1 MNKIK
6 RNKTKHNKIKRNK
19 TKHNKIK
26 SNKIKRNKTK
36 HNKIKRNKIKRNKT
50 KNKYCLNGGN
60 MEKIQPLLT
69 ELQKKPEVLPVQL
82 SSKNELVVICKKINF
97 TNLCNYIEMYL
108 EKINIIFEKRTS
120 INTIFPY
127 VWFFHGNE
135 YVLRDKRKDNFNF
148 YSISVEYDECFKIE
162 IAIQTYLTKSKN
174 NLFVLNI
181 FGNIVFHL
189 LLKYSTHD
197 NDLNKYYDDL
207 YDKYTNTFK
216 VDEPKL
222 IQFLQDTNNIFS
234 ECHIYYRS
242 ISSNILKDML
252 QYFNP
257 KISNVKP
264 IRGVENI
271 GNYNDIEQELNA
283 LCLEISVGT
292 DIIINLRCIL
302 NMIIL
307 IINYTILDDNTLG
320 ICTKSGGEV
329 YRYYGYPITYTNDID
344 TKIFYSL
351 NSVENIQ
358 KIQEQILELLIRLT
372 YYIKKFEHI
381 NNMIKRLNEKYILFG
396 GLLIKLS
403 FKSFKGNVDT
413 RVRSKLISDI
423 RLFSLDV
430 FIGITFEINKM
441 DARNQEEYI
450 GLIYKENNEDIET
463 DNKTSA
469 NSELFFREYNQ
480 RLYSFDSYMVTSP
493 LDIANIS
500 TITSQQALDEK
511 FIEYVDKMPIL
522 SKQYL
527 IHDIEYLLTRTE
539 REGKRQKDED
549 RLQFLKEN
557 LGKPIQNIEQLN
569 ICVQYYDKWMKYL
582 LEQTTDIN
590 TYVQNQITQFRPT
603 LVEGSIENY
612 KTPLFYDKDND
623 DKFDLF
629 Q

>member
-6 RNKTKHNKIKRNK
+6 RNKTKH
-19 TKHNKIK
+19 
-26 SNKIKRNKTK
+26 NKTK

-50 KNKYCLNGGN
+50 KNKYCLNGGTIK
-60 MEKIQPLLT
+60 EIQPLLT
-69 ELQKKPEVLPVQL
+69 NLQQNSAVLPVQL
-82 SSKNELVVICKKINF
+82 SSINVFVVICKKKNF
-97 TNLCNYIEMYL
+97 TELCNYIEDYL
-108 EKINIIFEKRTS
+108 REKYITFETLNSR
-120 INTIFPY
+120 NTIYPY
-127 VWFFHGNE
+127 VFFFHGNYYE
-135 YVLRDKRKDNFNF
+135 LRNKRKDVF
-148 YSISVEYDECFKIE
+148 YSISVEYDECFNFE
-162 IAIQTYLTKSKN
+162 LAINTYLTNTYLTISK

-197 NDLNKYYDDL
+197 NDLHRYYDEL
-207 YDKYTNTFK
+207 YDKDTNTFK
-216 VDEPKL
+216 VDELKL

-242 ISSNILKDML
+242 ISSNILKNML

-257 KISNVKP
+257 KISNVIP
-264 IRGVENI
+264 IKGVENI

-283 LCLEISVGT
+283 LCLEMSFGKDT
-292 DIIINLRCIL
+292 INLRCIF

-307 IINYTILDDNTLG
+307 IINYTILDNNRLG

-329 YRYYGYPITYTNDID
+329 YRYYGDPVTYTNDID

-351 NSVENIQ
+351 NSVEKIQ
-358 KIQEQILELLIRLT
+358 KIQEHILELLIRLT

-381 NNMIKRLNEKYILFG
+381 NNMIKRLNEKYIHFG

-403 FKSFKGNVDT
+403 FKPFKGDVDT

-441 DARNQEEYI
+441 NARNQETYI
-450 GLIYKENNEDIET
+450 DLIYKEHNDEDIET

-469 NSELFFREYNQ
+469 HSECFFRQYNQ
-480 RLYSFDSYMVTSP
+480 HLYSFDSYMVTSP

-500 TITSQQALDEK
+500 TITSQQALTEN
-511 FIEYVDKMPIL
+511 FIKYVDKMPIL

-539 REGKRQKDED
+539 REGKRQKDEH

-557 LGKPIQNIEQLN
+557 LDKPIQNIEQLN
-569 ICVQYYDKWMKYL
+569 TCVQYYDKWMKYL
-582 LEQTTDIN
+582 LEQTTDTLNIN
-590 TYVQNQITQFRPT
+590 TYVQNQITQFHPT
-603 LVEGSIENY
+603 LVEGSTKNY
-612 KTPLFYDKDND
+612 KTPLFVDDKFDND